1 MNINIIGVFLIILF
15 FILIF
20 YFINK
25 NNNKII
31 SYQTIKQN
39 YKSDFDLSNVN
50 KKYKKYNCNDYC
62 SNEICNN
69 YDTDLNNFRKCIEC
83 QKKLKCYNI
92 FTNSCEPCITFGI
105 GQCKKPINP
114 KYNLCA

>member
-20 YFINK
+20 YFIKK

-39 YKSDFDLSNVN
+39 YKTDLDLTNLN
-50 KKYKKYNCNDYC
+50 NKYKRTNCNDYC
-62 SNEICNN
+62 SKDKCNN
-69 YDTDLNNFRKCIEC
+69 YEIDLNNFKKCVDC
-83 QKKLKCYNI
+83 QRNFKCYNL
-92 FTNSCEPCITFGI
+92 FSDKCEPCITFGL

-114 KYNLCA
+114 KYNLCK